1 MWPTRRERSQ
11 SPAHCHQC
19 QCAGAGG
26 AKSKLVV
33 GHWCGPC
40 ALCCFSCVLLALN
53 RRCGFLHDT
62 FFCWFSL
69 SIERSWRV
77 RSAELRFAPLV
88 IPPLEIARGR
98 AARVVFRR
106 ETKPSRRKTFD
117 SAQPPDPSLLNA
129 PTVPAPWITPNF
141 LLQPLAK
148 LLPSLGDS
156 VFQGCAEKP
165 PLSPSNRRCVEHHV
179 RVETAPD

>member
-1 MWPTRRERSQ
+1 MSICWDR
-11 SPAHCHQC
+11 
-19 QCAGAGG
+19 
-26 AKSKLVV
+26 KLKKCIV
-33 GHWCGPC
+33 
-40 ALCCFSCVLLALN
+40 
-53 RRCGFLHDT
+53 
-62 FFCWFSL
+62 FCWFSL

-156 VFQGCAEKP
+156 VFQGRAEKP
-165 PLSPSNRRCVEHHV
+165 PLSPSHRPPLRGAPRPSRDGPGLKGRGAVAFPASSKRI
-179 RVETAPD
+179 RVGADVS